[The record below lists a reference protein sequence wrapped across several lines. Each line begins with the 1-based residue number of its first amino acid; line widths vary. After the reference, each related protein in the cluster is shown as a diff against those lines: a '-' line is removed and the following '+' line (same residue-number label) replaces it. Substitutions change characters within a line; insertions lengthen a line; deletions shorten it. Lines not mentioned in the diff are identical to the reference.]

1 MANYF
6 ADWNFDTIDNID
18 DLRTYSELS
27 KIVISENESKDSK
40 TVSSVI
46 SELLTKI
53 HNQIKNK

>member
-46 SELLTKI
+46 NELLTKI